1 MIGQT
6 FSHYRILEKLGG
18 GGMGIVYL
26 AQDTRLGRQVA
37 VKFLPSALSHDRPS
51 LERFEREA
59 RVASSLNH
67 PHICTLF
74 DIGEHD
80 GQPFLVMECLEGD
93 TLKHR
98 IGGRPLPVA
107 DILSLGIQIAEALDA
122 AHTHGIVHRDIKP
135 ANIFVTTREQVKVL
149 DFGLAKLAPGGR
161 AAANE
166 SAATV
171 EQHLTNPASTLGT
184 VAYMSPEQARGQEL
198 DARSDLFSFGVVLYE
213 MATGTQPFKGATS
226 AVIFEGILGKAP
238 VSPIR
243 VNAELPIELERI
255 INNALEKDRDLRYQH
270 AGDMLADL
278 KRLQRDSS
286 SITIPAISVAAAA
299 PGIAPSS
306 TVESASRRRPIV
318 VAMSVAAVVVIA
330 LAAILIPRL
339 RGPADGVSGGAKPS
353 VAVMYFENN
362 TGNPQLDWLRTGLTD
377 MLVTDLSQSPD
388 VEVLGTDRLV
398 QILTS
403 MNRQDDRVVSFDTVQ
418 EIAKRS
424 GVTSVLL
431 GSYVK
436 AGETLRIN
444 IKLQEATSGRIVS
457 SERVEAEGE
466 SNLFAVVDDLT
477 HRIKAGFSRPGRID
491 PTKGL
496 IVRPGES
503 TPAAGALDRDL
514 KDVTTSF
521 IEAYRYYAEGVNLHD
536 RLREDEAIPLL
547 EKAIAIDPGFAMAL
561 AKLAAAH
568 GNANHPDLSAEY
580 VRRAFEH
587 IDRITARERYYVEGM
602 YYGDRWETFGKAIDA
617 YAKAVELFPDHASA
631 RHNLALQY
639 DRLERFQES
648 IPMYEDLRRRGM
660 TATSLYTNLA
670 EDYQVLGEFDKA
682 DKVLQDYLQRNPDN
696 AEGFLALGMLRAAQG
711 RLDDALATLAKAE
724 ALAPANL
731 GPLNERRGVY
741 VVREQWADA
750 EAADQKLRRSDDPAW
765 RFAGIFNLA
774 EARLL
779 KGKTAEALEILSTA
793 STSAQSA
800 STRNVA
806 AVVLLA
812 RGSPAA
818 ALEEAQHAF
827 TDARG
832 MGPQPRTS
840 LSLIALSQA
849 RVGDRAAASQAVRD
863 LEEMTNQLPSD
874 RLKRFIYQTKGRL
887 AFEQGNIVSAI
898 EELKRAESRTL
909 NAPVARQGAGLPL
922 AVWFDLGSAYLA
934 AGNDVEAS
942 ARFQRIVDGGTQRL
956 SNPLEFVRSLFFLG
970 QISERR
976 GDRARARFYYQRFV
990 NYWSDGDIDK
1000 ERVAEARKKIV
1011 GS

>member
-18 GGMGIVYL
+18 GGMGVVYL

-37 VKFLPSALSHDRPS
+37 IKVLPAGLSHDRPS

-80 GQPFLVMECLEGD
+80 GQPFLVMEFLEGQ
-93 TLKHR
+93 TLKHLV
-98 IGGRPLPVA
+98 GGRPLPPA
-107 DILSLGIQIAEALDA
+107 DILSLGIQIAEALDT
-122 AHTHGIVHRDIKP
+122 AHAHGIVHRDIKP
-135 ANIFVTTREQVKVL
+135 ANIFVTARGQVKVL
-149 DFGLAKLAPGGR
+149 DFGLAKLTSGGR

-166 SAATV
+166 SAVTV
-171 EQHLTNPASTLGT
+171 EQDLTNPASTLGT

-238 VSPIR
+238 VSPVC
-243 VNAELPIELERI
+243 VNPELPIELERI
-255 INNALEKDRDLRYQH
+255 IDNALEKDRDLRYQH

-286 SITIPAISVAAAA
+286 SVTIPAISVAAT
-299 PGIAPSS
+299 PGVAQSS
-306 TVESASRRRPIV
+306 TVEPASRWRPIAV
-318 VAMSVAAVVVIA
+318 TIAVAAVVA
-330 LAAILIPRL
+330 LGLFAILIPRL
-339 RGPADGVSGGAKPS
+339 RGPTDVAAGGGKPS

-388 VEVLGTDRLV
+388 VEVLATDRLV

-403 MNRQDDRVVSFDTVQ
+403 MKRQDDRVVSFDTVQ

-444 IKLQEATSGRIVS
+444 IKLQEAASGRIVS

-477 HRIKAGFSRPGRID
+477 HRIKARFSRPGRID
-491 PTKGL
+491 PTKDL

-503 TPAAGALDRDL
+503 TAAASALDRDL
-514 KDVTTSF
+514 KDVTTSS

-536 RLREDEAIPLL
+536 RLRDDEAIPLL

-561 AKLAAAH
+561 AKLAAVH

-580 VRRAFEH
+580 ARRAFEH

-682 DKVLQDYLQRNPDN
+682 DAVLQDYLQRNPDN

-711 RLDDALATLAKAE
+711 KLDDALATLDKAE
-724 ALAPANL
+724 ALAPASL

-741 VVREQWADA
+741 VVREQWADV

-765 RFAGIFNLA
+765 RFAGTFNLA
-774 EARLL
+774 EDRLL
-779 KGKTAEALEILSTA
+779 KGKTAEALVILSTA

-818 ALEEAQHAF
+818 ALQEAQHAF

-840 LSLIALSQA
+840 LSLIALAQA
-849 RVGDRAAASQAVRD
+849 RLGDRAGASQAVRD
-863 LEEMTNQLPSD
+863 LEEMTNKLPSD
-874 RLKRFIYQTKGRL
+874 RLKRFVNQTAGRL
-887 AFEQGNIVSAI
+887 ALEQGNTMSAI
-898 EELKRAESRTL
+898 EELKRAESRTVK
-909 NAPVARQGAGLPL
+909 APVARQGGGLPL

-934 AGNDVEAS
+934 EGNDVEAS
-942 ARFQRIVDGGTQRL
+942 ARFQRIVNGGMQRL
-956 SNPLEFVRSLFFLG
+956 SNPLEFVRSLYFLG

-976 GDRARARFYYQRFV
+976 GDRARARAYYQRFV
-990 NYWSDGDIDK
+990 NYWGDGDIDK
-1000 ERVAEARKKIV
+1000 ERVAEAKKKLA
-1011 GS
+1011 GT